1 MIMQLQVNTEAI
13 LQIFLHRIIHRTQV
27 DFVNQVCFVIRTR
40 HDELC
45 VCEVTELLKLAPA
58 TVSRHMSV
66 LLNARLVQSRKNG
79 RWVYYRLPDKKDSAT
94 VRAALAWVIKANENE
109 PQISDDTKQIK
120 QILKTDLA
128 EICKRQCKK

>member
-1 MIMQLQVNTEAI
+1 MQATLTITNALADGSRLRVFAA
-13 LQIFLHRIIHRTQV
+13 L
-27 DFVNQVCFVIRTR
+27 TR

-79 RWVYYRLPDKKDSAT
+79 RWVYYRLAT
-94 VRAALAWVIKANENE
+94 TVPPRLLAWLQQALAQTPEIQA
-109 PQISDDTKQIK
+109 DDARLAAMTGTP
-120 QILKTDLA
+120 LKTRCPGTPEPADN
-128 EICKRQCKK
+128 CTPTRKTCSCS